1 MSCHKFASVSNSNWA
16 SGYSF
21 IFSNAKPQINKTK
34 VSSVEMEKIKS
45 YLKLKKD

>member
-1 MSCHKFASVSNSNWA
+1 VSNSNWA

-21 IFSNAKPQINKTK
+21 IFSNAKPQINRTNK
-34 VSSVEMEKIKS
+34 VSSLEMERIKP